1 MISPVEQP
9 PARPALV
16 PVPGNS
22 PLNLLYPQNQRVCF
36 GRLLVP
42 PFLIKHRSV
51 QPRAASVVWDS
62 HQLPWNRNR
71 NHLFKHLKVPKS
83 LRAITEGLGFFF
95 FPSRSEKGPRGLQG
109 RMSAPAAAS
118 TRRFWFVFFFFFI
131 SFSIP

>member
-1 MISPVEQP
+1 MSPVEQP

-51 QPRAASVVWDS
+51 QPRAASVFWDS

-95 FPSRSEKGPRGLQG
+95 SLPEARRDRGDYREECLLRLLQ
-109 RMSAPAAAS
+109 APEDFGLS
-118 TRRFWFVFFFFFI
+118 FFFFI